1 MGKVVDGSRGLEEEG
16 GIWSGDGLVGV
27 DVDVDTDAKGWVA

>member
-1 MGKVVDGSRGLEEEG
+1 MGKVVDGSRGLKEDG

-27 DVDVDTDAKGWVA
+27 DLENIDAKGWVA